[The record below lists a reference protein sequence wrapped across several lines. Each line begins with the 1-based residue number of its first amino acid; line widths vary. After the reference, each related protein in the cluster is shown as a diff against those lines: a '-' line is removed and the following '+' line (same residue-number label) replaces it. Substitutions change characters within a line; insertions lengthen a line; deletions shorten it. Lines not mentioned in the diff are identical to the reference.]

1 MLSTAEALN
10 KSNIYIPKEELEG
23 IIESIAHIVHY
34 FLWPIITEY
43 TFVFIYIKI
52 KKTCRIK
59 NQPAAASNQ
68 CMPLLPFI
76 VWIIF
81 FANDTNSV

>member
-34 FLWPIITEY
+34 FSCGQLLQNIHLCL
-43 TFVFIYIKI
+43 FISRLKKLAELKI
-52 KKTCRIK
+52 
-59 NQPAAASNQ
+59 S
-68 CMPLLPFI
+68 LLQHQ
-76 VWIIF
+76 
-81 FANDTNSV
+81 TNVCQS